1 MPYEDIK
8 DHLNQ
13 VRSLWGN
20 IYRVQRIS
28 SKYYEFRHIYDL
40 DVYEQTCPNYIR
52 ILNFGEKKTG
62 WLTHNPFEISITLLG
77 KITPVNP
84 LKVPEMHKGVTF

>member
-1 MPYEDIK
+1 MPYEDTK

-13 VRSLWGN
+13 GRSLWGN
-20 IYRVQRIS
+20 IYRLQRIS
-28 SKYYEFRHIYDL
+28 SKYYEFRHINDL